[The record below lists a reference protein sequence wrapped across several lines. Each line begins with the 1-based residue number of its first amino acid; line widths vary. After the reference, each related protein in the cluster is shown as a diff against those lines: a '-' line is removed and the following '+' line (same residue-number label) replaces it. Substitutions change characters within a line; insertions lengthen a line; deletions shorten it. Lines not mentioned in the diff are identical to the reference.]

1 MWLNYLPTKWL
12 RAFLGWFT
20 GKNDKEQVKELK
32 ESITEEPVLK
42 EPAPPI
48 KKGSLEDIAEFCNE
62 IRKDLRIRK
71 RLDELHKKN
80 DDRLYVEIGNLRDK
94 IERFLEGR
102 KEA

>member
-12 RAFLGWFT
+12 KSFLGWFRSERDEEET
-20 GKNDKEQVKELK
+20 K
-32 ESITEEPVLK
+32 ESIPEEPVPT

-48 KKGSLEDIAEFCNE
+48 RKGSLEDIAQFCDE

-80 DDRLYVEIGNLRDK
+80 DDRLYVEVGNLRDK
-94 IERFLEGR
+94 IERFLQR
-102 KEA
+102 QK